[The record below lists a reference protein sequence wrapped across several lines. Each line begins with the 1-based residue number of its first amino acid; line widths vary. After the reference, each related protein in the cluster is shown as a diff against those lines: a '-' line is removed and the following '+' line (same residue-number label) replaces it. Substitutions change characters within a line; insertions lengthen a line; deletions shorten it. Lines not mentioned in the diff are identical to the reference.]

1 MISITIRIDEE
12 EKQQIAAIAKK
23 QDLSMSQAIR
33 RAIREYIT
41 EYNQVKSDSQ

>member
-1 MISITIRIDEE
+1 MVSITIRINEE
-12 EKQQIAAIAKK
+12 EKQQIAAIAKA

-33 RAIREYIT
+33 RAIREYIA